1 MSKFRLGSRLI
12 MSRSVVS
19 INAPVP
25 DLGGMFVSD
34 TVERTVDQPQ
44 AFAQILCLTD
54 MVIDLAGSNIA
65 NLGAN
70 NANTS
75 TAIAVKAGT
84 MVPVLCNRFKLAS
97 GTCIAYY
104 AADK

>member
-12 MSRSVVS
+12 MSRSTVA
-19 INAPVP
+19 INSPVP
-25 DLGGMFVSD
+25 DLGGIFVSD

-44 AFAQILCLTD
+44 AFSHLLCLTD
-54 MVIDLAGSNIA
+54 MVVDIAGSNIA
-65 NLGAN
+65 VQGAN
-70 NANTS
+70 LSNVA
-75 TAIAVKAGT
+75 TAVAVKAGT
-84 MVPVLCNRFKLAS
+84 PLPLMCNRFKLAS